1 MSGSLHRIV
10 LLVVLLLNFKFEIQA
25 QKNFDFHFV
34 RDTMTLTGTE
44 KVLEGEYMEV
54 QLRDQHIVRLFKAD
68 DRKVYVRFIIAKNF
82 YFDKVATL
90 EILSGSKTYPIK
102 NMRQW
107 KVNKTRGLF
116 VSEIFTNYLS
126 TLQAEGMTALLFNQ
140 AVTKF
145 SRLDTKKIKRMST
158 AFKEAYLAEEK
169 KTK

>member
-1 MSGSLHRIV
+1 
-10 LLVVLLLNFKFEIQA
+10 
-25 QKNFDFHFV
+25 
-34 RDTMTLTGTE
+34 MTITGTD

-54 QLRDQHIVRLFKAD
+54 VLRDQHVVRLYKAD
-68 DRKVYVRFIIAKNF
+68 DRKVYVRFIVAKNF

-102 NMRQW
+102 NAHQW

-140 AVTKF
+140 TLTKF
-145 SRLDTKKIKRMST
+145 SRLDTKKIKRMSS
-158 AFKEAYLAEEK
+158 AFREAYLAEEK